1 MMLFYKNKTWLYNF
15 IQHITYFSTIYGF
28 CMIYWIKILK
38 LNAELTI
45 QNESTMLREFGNLQ
59 KIKDHFP
66 KWVISLDEMETNS
79 FEGIKHIQ
87 LKKFLIE
94 GLG

>member
-1 MMLFYKNKTWLYNF
+1 M
-15 IQHITYFSTIYGF
+15 
-28 CMIYWIKILK
+28 LK

-45 QNESTMLREFGNLQ
+45 QNESTMLREYGTLQ
-59 KIKDHFP
+59 KIKDNFP
-66 KWVISLDEMETNS
+66 KWVIILDKMATNS
-79 FEGIKHIQ
+79 FEDIKHIQ